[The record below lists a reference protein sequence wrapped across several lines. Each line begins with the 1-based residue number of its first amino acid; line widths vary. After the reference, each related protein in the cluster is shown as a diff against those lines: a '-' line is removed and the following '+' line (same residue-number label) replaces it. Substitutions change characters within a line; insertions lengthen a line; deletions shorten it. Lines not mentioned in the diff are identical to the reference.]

1 MKTLYLKDGTEIQ
14 RDGID
19 ARDYVRAGLATYEKP
34 EPVEVVEVIKQ
45 EEKPR
50 RGRPAKE

>member
-1 MKTLYLKDGTEIQ
+1 MKTIYLKDGTEIQ

-19 ARDYVRAGLATYEKP
+19 ARDYVRAGIATYEKP
-34 EPVEVVEVIKQ
+34 EPVEVVADS

-50 RGRPAKE
+50 CGRPAKE

>member
-1 MKTLYLKDGTEIQ
+1 MITIYLKDGSEIQ

-34 EPVEVVEVIKQ
+34 EPEQPVEVVA